1 MNFNIIK
8 KNLSKTYD
16 DLADYWGWDKTLH
29 DWGEDDIEKLAKQ
42 IGKDGKVLDLGCAS
56 GYQSKILSD
65 LGLDVT
71 GLDLSRAMISA
82 AANRIPEAEFV
93 VGDMTNM
100 KFKANTFDGVYS
112 RASILH
118 IPKKL
123 VPKVFKSISKI
134 LKGNGIFYLA
144 IKEGE
149 FEGQVEDER
158 HGMKVNRF
166 FSFFKEKEIEK
177 LVESAG
183 FKIESIDKYKRQGGS
198 TVWLKI
204 FARKI

>member
-29 DWGEDDIEKLAKQ
+29 DWGKEDIKKFAKQ
-42 IGKDGKVLDLGCAS
+42 VGKNAKVLDLGCAS
-56 GYQSKILSD
+56 GNQSKILLD

-71 GLDLSRAMISA
+71 GLDLSPMMI
-82 AANRIPEAEFV
+82 RIAREKVLEAKFI

-100 KFKANTFDGVYS
+100 KFRANKFDGVYA

-123 VPKVFKSISKI
+123 VPRFFKSINKI
-134 LKGNGIFYLA
+134 LKVNGIFYLA
-144 IKEGE
+144 VKEGD
-149 FEGQVEDER
+149 FEGRVEDER

-166 FSFFKEKEIEK
+166 FSFFKEDEIRK
-177 LVESAG
+177 LLESSGFEVESVNN
-183 FKIESIDKYKRQGGS
+183 YRRQGGS

-204 FARKI
+204 FAKKI